1 MGQGWAWGFLRKVT
15 GVHAVS
21 SVTCWSRLP
30 RVSSPDW
37 SEPCGA
43 SGGRTRPS
51 VALLSLSPV
60 LLELVLKFPSGPL
73 ALLPRSPAIH
83 LSLSGLCPRLTQDQP
98 CSPALPAGPGQTL
111 LITGSSTSGTWNLFC
126 FALFHQVIS
135 CSFFFFLPFLH
146 SFFYWDKMHIT

>member
-1 MGQGWAWGFLRKVT
+1 MWVLGRGWAWGFLRKVT

-21 SVTCWSRLP
+21 SATHCSRLP

-37 SEPCGA
+37 PEPCRA
-43 SGGRTRPS
+43 SGWSTRPS

-60 LLELVLKFPSGPL
+60 LLELVLKCPSGPL

-98 CSPALPAGPGQTL
+98 CSPALPPGPGQTL

-126 FALFHQVIS
+126 LAPFHQGIS
-135 CSFFFFLPFLH
+135 RSFFFFFPFYIVFLLG
-146 SFFYWDKMHIT
+146 

>member
-111 LITGSSTSGTWNLFC
+111 PTHYRKLHFRDLEFVLLRPVPSSDLLFL
-126 FALFHQVIS
+126 LFFS
-135 CSFFFFLPFLH
+135 SLF
-146 SFFYWDKMHIT
+146 T